1 MLRFIKDFLISS
13 RYFSGTI
20 FLVLSYTGI
29 FAQSLDTG
37 VPTGWAAFPANGLET
52 TTGGGGATVLTV
64 TTYDQFKSAI
74 TSSSASVIIVSG
86 TIRTTDGDGYAMKIA
101 SNKTI
106 IGADE
111 NATIYGGIEM
121 SGVSNVIVRNI
132 NIQGTWPNSGP
143 DDALAIHNSHHIWID
158 HVNIWDATDGI
169 LDITNESE
177 YITIS
182 WCKFWYT
189 NAANSHRLACLIG
202 SGGGDHPEDWDHLKV
217 TYHHCWYDQLVDQ
230 RMPRVMYGQVH
241 IYNDYYTS
249 SGNSYCIGVG
259 SYGSAHVE
267 NNYFKNVNNPHEFM
281 YDVYCWITAA
291 GNIYDNTSGKKDTGL
306 GGSRDV
312 SGQEFPVRPF
322 DEPPYV
328 YTLDEA
334 KDIPVVVGSGAGPHD
349 ELGNIGLMPQPGQ
362 GTVNVDLSPTL
373 QWTKGISST
382 SYNISFGTDEYPAE
396 VANTTDLFYNPGP
409 LSEGTVYYW
418 KVDQVTADDTIE
430 GKIWRFRT
438 EGRIA
443 GYPYVAISSPQD
455 EFVFHA
461 PAEIPIE
468 TETFDTVGNI
478 ISVEFFEGYNSLGVA
493 TEAPWTLTWENV
505 SAGRYELYAKIK
517 NDLGYKFTSDPVFIN
532 VINVIPT
539 VEITSP
545 YSGQEFSAPADITI
559 TADASDEDGTVTQV
573 EFLIDTNS
581 LTIDYDTPY
590 EFTWN
595 DVPEGRYFIRATVTD
610 NDGRTYTSR
619 EVRVDVVDHTGISN
633 LSEGDIAVYP
643 IPVTHN
649 LIISLNGKDSQ
660 GINLKIYD
668 PMGRLL
674 KSELLKNTLN
684 SVGVEEL
691 PQGLLLL
698 EFVSGDRTVLKKII
712 KE

>member
-1 MLRFIKDFLISS
+1 
-13 RYFSGTI
+13 
-20 FLVLSYTGI
+20 
-29 FAQSLDTG
+29 
-37 VPTGWAAFPANGLET
+37 
-52 TTGGGGATVLTV
+52 
-64 TTYDQFKSAI
+64 
-74 TSSSASVIIVSG
+74 
-86 TIRTTDGDGYAMKIA
+86 
-101 SNKTI
+101 
-106 IGADE
+106 
-111 NATIYGGIEM
+111 
-121 SGVSNVIVRNI
+121 
-132 NIQGTWPNSGP
+132 
-143 DDALAIHNSHHIWID
+143 
-158 HVNIWDATDGI
+158 
-169 LDITNESE
+169 
-177 YITIS
+177 
-182 WCKFWYT
+182 
-189 NAANSHRLACLIG
+189 
-202 SGGGDHPEDWDHLKV
+202 
-217 TYHHCWYDQLVDQ
+217 
-230 RMPRVMYGQVH
+230 
-241 IYNDYYTS
+241 
-249 SGNSYCIGVG
+249 
-259 SYGSAHVE
+259 
-267 NNYFKNVNNPHEFM
+267 
-281 YDVYCWITAA
+281 
-291 GNIYDNTSGKKDTGL
+291 
-306 GGSRDV
+306 
-312 SGQEFPVRPF
+312 
-322 DEPPYV
+322 
-328 YTLDEA
+328 
-334 KDIPVVVGSGAGPHD
+334 
-349 ELGNIGLMPQPGQ
+349 MPQPGQ